1 MCKLF
6 YGSSLI
12 LARSLRGVETMFQED
27 GLFSRIFG
35 FLGQLVAINLLW
47 IVCTIPVITAGASTT
62 ALFYCTLKI
71 HKDGEC
77 RPIHDFWK
85 SFKQNFKQ
93 ATVIWLFLIVA
104 AFVIYFE
111 AKAVPTMPGIM
122 PTLFSYLLLA
132 VSMTFAMA
140 ALYIFPT
147 LAAFENK
154 ITKLVLNAFYFSV
167 KNLLYVLAVALITVM
182 PMFFTLVDAKL
193 FPVYLLVWL
202 LCGFSLTALADS
214 WFFWKLFRPYF
225 TEAGAE
231 EKYKGTESDRYVF

>member
-1 MCKLF
+1 
-6 YGSSLI
+6 
-12 LARSLRGVETMFQED
+12 MFRED
-27 GLFSRIFG
+27 GLFSRVFG
-35 FLGQLVAINLLW
+35 FLGQLIALNLLW
-47 IVCTIPVITAGASTT
+47 IVFTIPVLTAGASTT

-85 SFKQNFKQ
+85 SFKQNFRQ
-93 ATVIWLFLIVA
+93 ATIIWLLLVVI

-122 PTLFSYLLLA
+122 STLFSYLLLA
-132 VSMTFAMA
+132 AGIAFAMV

-154 ITKLVLNAFYFSV
+154 ITKLALNAFYFSV

-193 FPVYLLVWL
+193 FPLYLLIWL

-225 TEAGAE
+225 AE
-231 EKYKGTESDRYVF
+231 ENDESKYKDTGTDRYVF